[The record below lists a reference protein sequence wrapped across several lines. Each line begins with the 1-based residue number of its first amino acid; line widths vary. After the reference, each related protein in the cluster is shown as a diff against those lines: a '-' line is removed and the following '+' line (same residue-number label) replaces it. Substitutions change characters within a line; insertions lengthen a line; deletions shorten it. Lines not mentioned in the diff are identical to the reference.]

1 MTEITCPYHDACG
14 HPFDS
19 SALDAADAGF
29 LQSAIGRNM
38 SFMFLHCPACSRM
51 FQFNPVAWRAQSC
64 EAAPPRPARAAKK
77 SARQL
82 KQLLSR
88 ENLVVPQ
95 SYLAYLDNG
104 KPRREVAVFPDQDR
118 FRLYSLEELCEHIEV
133 DGGRYLAAAQLA
145 GFAQSL
151 GQVAGADSKQAAPFS
166 LAELAACVAIGE
178 ENMRILFL
186 DSRDNDS
193 VWIYHP
199 DGGDVEKTALTVTSL
214 VASGAC

>member
-14 HPFDS
+14 QQFDS

-29 LQSAIGRNM
+29 LKLAIGKNM
-38 SFMFLHCPACSRM
+38 RFMFLHCPACARM
-51 FQFNPVAWRAQSC
+51 FQFDPVAWHAQSC
-64 EAAPPRPARAAKK
+64 EAAPPRPARVAKK
-77 SARQL
+77 TARQL
-82 KQLLSR
+82 KQLLAR
-88 ENLVVPQ
+88 ENVAIPQ
-95 SYLAYLDNG
+95 PYLDYLDSA
-104 KPRREVAVFPDQDR
+104 KPRREVAVFPDEDR
-118 FRLYSLEELCEHIEV
+118 FRLYNLAELCEHIDV

-145 GFAQSL
+145 GLAQSP
-151 GQVAGADSKQAAPFS
+151 GQVAGAGSKQATPFS

-186 DSRDNDS
+186 DSRDSES

-199 DGGDVEKTALTVTSL
+199 DGGDVEKTELTVTSL